1 MKPLEWKSKR
11 SDVLVLVG
19 LYFLIIA
26 GLLVLFALRG
36 SRYDRTDSAG
46 KFLQHL
52 ASPSYILMA
61 FIFGGLAYSPLFA
74 FRHKVPKKIILDQ
87 EQGVLIIQRRH
98 LKKEQLIALD
108 GIGYVYYERGI
119 FVVLEI
125 YHSFETSRRGF
136 IRKRFRTIAVPFW
149 GMAINRRDLK
159 QIVQRLKEHGGIEEQ
174 RTEKRS
180 LYDLMND

>member
-1 MKPLEWKSKR
+1 MKPIEWKSKR
-11 SDVLVLVG
+11 SDTLVLAGLYVLVVLGFV
-19 LYFLIIA
+19 I
-26 GLLVLFALRG
+26 LFAFG
-36 SRYDRTDSAG
+36 SRHHRVHSFDEY
-46 KFLQHL
+46 LQNL
-52 ASPSYILMA
+52 AKPTNYIMA
-61 FIFGGLAYSPLFA
+61 FIVATIGYSPLFA
-74 FRHKVPKKIILDQ
+74 FRYKVPRKIILDP

-98 LKKEQLIALD
+98 MKKEQLIALD
-108 GIGYVYYERGI
+108 GVGYVYYERGI
-119 FVVLEI
+119 FAVLEI
-125 YHSFETSRRGF
+125 YHSFETSRLGF